1 MLAYPAARM
10 REETTRWKTADII
23 RIEQARESERAVVH
37 SDRQLVE
44 LSPEA
49 ILVYRHHRLTLLN
62 QAAGR
67 LLGAH
72 NASELLGRSLFDFVH
87 SEFHALFHEIA
98 RLPPA
103 NATSTPFMEQVWMR
117 RDGTHFHAEIAAS
130 NLIYDGLPAVQIV
143 VRDIS
148 DRKRNE
154 AVQLGQNRILNMVA
168 TGAELP
174 AILTEIA
181 RFVESQS
188 DQGLC
193 SIQVLDGGGAT
204 VNADAD
210 KASAS
215 WPISGNEGNL
225 LGTLALTLPETEAP
239 SAAHL
244 ELLSICARLAGIA
257 IETRASE
264 EKIRFLAH
272 YDELTSLP
280 NRFLFREYFD
290 TALLNA
296 QRRGS
301 RFAVFFIDFDK
312 FKEIN
317 DNFGHAAG
325 DHVLREIA
333 ARLRA
338 ALRDTDKIARMG
350 GDEFC
355 VLIEDLQD
363 DCDAAH
369 IAQKLLDAASR
380 PVYLDSQEYRLSVS
394 IGIAIYPEHGT
405 EANTLLQN
413 ADSAMYC
420 AKELGKNRYRYYS
433 AGL

>member
-1 MLAYPAARM
+1 MLAYPAART
-10 REETTRWKTADII
+10 REETTRRKTADII
-23 RIEQARESERAVVH
+23 RIEQARESERAFVH

-44 LSPEA
+44 LLPEA

-67 LLGAH
+67 LLGAN
-72 NASELLGRSLFDFVH
+72 NARELLGRSLFDFIH
-87 SEFHALFHEIA
+87 SDFHALFREIA
-98 RLPPA
+98 RLPA
-103 NATSTPFMEQVWMR
+103 ADATSTPFMEQVWMR

-174 AILTEIA
+174 DILTEIA
-181 RFVESQS
+181 RFIESQS

-193 SIQVLDGGGAT
+193 TIHLLDARGAT
-204 VNADAD
+204 ANGDAD

-215 WPISGNEGNL
+215 WQIFGNEGNM
-225 LGTLALTLPETEAP
+225 LGTLALTLPGSEVP
-239 SAAHL
+239 SASHL

-272 YDELTSLP
+272 YDGLTSLP

-290 TALLNA
+290 RALLNA
-296 QRRGS
+296 RRRGS

-325 DHVLREIA
+325 DQVLREIA
-333 ARLRA
+333 ARLRN
-338 ALRDTDKIARMG
+338 ALRSEDKIARMG
-350 GDEFC
+350 GDEFY
-355 VLIEDLQD
+355 VLIENLVD
-363 DCDAAH
+363 DGDAGQ
-369 IAQKLLDAASR
+369 IAQKLLKAASR
-380 PVYLDSQEYRLSVS
+380 PVNIDGQEYRLSVS

-405 EANTLLQN
+405 DANTLLHN

-420 AKELGKNRYRYYS
+420 AKDLGKNRYRYYS